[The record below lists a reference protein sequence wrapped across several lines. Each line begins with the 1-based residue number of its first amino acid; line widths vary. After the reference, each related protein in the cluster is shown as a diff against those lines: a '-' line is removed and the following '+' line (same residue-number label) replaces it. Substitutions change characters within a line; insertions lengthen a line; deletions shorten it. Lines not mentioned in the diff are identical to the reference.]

1 VTASAAPADAERW
14 RDVLLRDGTVSY
26 RVRAPRRDECWRSAV
41 ATVLQVPIDDVPDW
55 RLDERHRGGEDTGE
69 IRRSAWQEMARW
81 LAGRGQRMV
90 THRTVPA
97 ARARWIGVVPMRGLF
112 NDHCLAMSW
121 GEVLHDPTVDFQ
133 PVGLAKIVSTSQL
146 ATIRSIRPCIWG
158 PEDVRY
164 GFSFQKLRS

>member
-1 VTASAAPADAERW
+1 VSAALADAERW
-14 RDVLLRDGTVSY
+14 RDVLLPDGTVGY
-26 RVRAPRRDECWRSAV
+26 RVRAPRRDECWQAAV

-81 LAGRGQRMV
+81 LAGRGLRMV

-97 ARARWIGVVPMRGLF
+97 ARARWIGVVPMPGLF

-121 GEVLHDPTVDFQ
+121 GRVLFDPTVDFQ
-133 PVGLAKIVSTSQL
+133 PVGLAKILSTSQL